1 MYILIYRWLNKDVKL
16 EDYLLEYDTRTK
28 TLMSQNEEGIV
39 IVEYRDLDG
48 TVIHF
53 EEPEFSE
60 TTGRKLHKVVGKA
73 GNLPSNCSSI
83 ATSNT
88 KLDIVAIDFAG
99 KILKTKF

>member
-1 MYILIYRWLNKDVKL
+1 MRNFSI
-16 EDYLLEYDTRTK
+16 
-28 TLMSQNEEGIV
+28 

-48 TVIHF
+48 TVIHY

-73 GNLPSNCSSI
+73 GNLPSNCS
-83 ATSNT
+83 TSNS

-99 KILKTKF
+99 KILKTKFWRIY

>member
-1 MYILIYRWLNKDVKL
+1 MNKDVKL